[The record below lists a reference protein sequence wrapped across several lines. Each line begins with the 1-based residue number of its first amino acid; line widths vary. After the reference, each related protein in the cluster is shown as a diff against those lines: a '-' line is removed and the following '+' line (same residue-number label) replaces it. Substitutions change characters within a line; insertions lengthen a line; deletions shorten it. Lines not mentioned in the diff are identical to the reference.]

1 MKVETEVKCTYVLK
15 LNKEEFE
22 LLYSGI
28 GNTSIASRAGAG
40 MTVEEAQFF
49 TNFYNQL
56 KEV

>member
-1 MKVETEVKCTYVLK
+1 MKLEVKVKPAYVLK

-28 GNTSIASRAGAG
+28 GNTPLASRAEAG

-49 TNFYNQL
+49 TTLYNQL
-56 KEV
+56 KEI

>member
-1 MKVETEVKCTYVLK
+1 MKVETKVKCTYVLK

-49 TNFYNQL
+49 TDFYNQL
-56 KEV
+56 KEA